1 MAIVLGLVVYT
12 SLQLQGTGGEAAKLR
27 AVFKGLGVKAAE
39 KPPSSIR
46 RATM

>member
-1 MAIVLGLVVYT
+1 MAIVLGLVVYM
-12 SLQLQGTGGEAAKLR
+12 SLKLRGTGGEAAKLR

-39 KPPSSIR
+39 KPPSSVR